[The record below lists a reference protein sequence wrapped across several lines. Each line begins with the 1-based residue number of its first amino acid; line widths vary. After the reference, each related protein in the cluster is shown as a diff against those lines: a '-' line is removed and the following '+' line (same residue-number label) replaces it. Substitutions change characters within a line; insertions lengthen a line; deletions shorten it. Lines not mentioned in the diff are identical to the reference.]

1 MNGLQF
7 TALSLLF
14 ELKVISLSFVYN
26 VYFVKISKVMFVC
39 YLAERK
45 ASQGGTGWVPRRGRS
60 LQSLQSCYESNI
72 VSRRVAGCQCPL
84 RHSCPAGRDTR
95 VDIIRPCRIDWDA
108 SRQQSERP
116 SGSTSHRSR
125 PLHTYT
131 LPVPT
136 TESPAPP
143 PQTTD
148 DMFCSTKK
156 TNFTTKWPTSWVMQ
170 MQNAFSFRG
179 LRSWP
184 PDQGLCHLDPTA
196 GSVLPDPLYR
206 FALRSP
212 SGGQT
217 LDLSIS

>member
-143 PQTTD
+143 PTTD

-156 TNFTTKWPTSWVMQ
+156 NKFYDKMADFLGYANAKCVQLQGASFLTPWPG
-170 MQNAFSFRG
+170 A
-179 LRSWP
+179 
-184 PDQGLCHLDPTA
+184 
-196 GSVLPDPLYR
+196 LPSGPHCG
-206 FALRSP
+206 FCAARSP
-212 SGGQT
+212 
-217 LDLSIS
+217 L